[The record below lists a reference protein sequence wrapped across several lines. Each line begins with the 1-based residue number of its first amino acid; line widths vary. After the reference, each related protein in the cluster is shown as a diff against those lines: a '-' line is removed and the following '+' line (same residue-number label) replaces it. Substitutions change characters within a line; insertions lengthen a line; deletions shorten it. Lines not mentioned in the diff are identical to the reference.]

1 MLENQE
7 LRSLDDPPTDG
18 ITQLCYFQSGSSDS
32 LLAVTSWD
40 GAVRC
45 YDTKTLKVQCL
56 QTMDSG
62 PLLGLSVCSS
72 GNRIFTGG
80 LDGSIR
86 LFDIDSTTV
95 KVIGYH
101 SPNIKEPSEN
111 DPIACSCV
119 ASIHFNGSNKPTRF
133 IASAGWD
140 KNFYLWD
147 VESNTK
153 KPIVE
158 LKLPGKAFSIDVDP
172 SIGSRIA
179 IATSGRRLV
188 IIDITMDENNIPSA
202 TIVLDRESS
211 LKYQSRVCR
220 FFPDGSGLAVGSI
233 EGRVAIEFLDELG
246 VSCKGEFFN
255 YFTSI
260 SSEILTRVYPFIKH
274 VNTGMKKYAF
284 KCHRSDDTVYPVNA
298 IAFHPFGT
306 FATGGCDGAVV
317 TWDCLNKKKL
327 TAFPKFPTSIAC
339 LTFNQDGTELAI
351 ASSYTFEQGD
361 LDHPKDEI
369 FIRKMEDVDIQPKK
383 KE

>member
-1 MLENQE
+1 MSEHQG
-7 LRSLDDPPTDG
+7 LRSLPDPPTDG
-18 ITQLCYFQSGSSDS
+18 ITQLCFFQRASDDS

-45 YDTKTLKVQCL
+45 YDTITLQIKCL

-72 GNRIFTGG
+72 GNRLFTGG
-80 LDGSIR
+80 LDGSVR
-86 LFDIDSTTV
+86 SFDIDTTTV

-101 SPNIKEPSEN
+101 SPNVKEPSEN

-119 ASIHFNGSNKPTRF
+119 SSIRFDGSGTPTRF
-133 IASAGWD
+133 LASAGWD
-140 KNFYLWD
+140 KKFYLWD
-147 VESNTK
+147 VENNTRE
-153 KPIVE
+153 PIME
-158 LKLPGKAFSIDVDP
+158 LKLPGKAFSMDVDP
-172 SIGSRIA
+172 SSGTRIA

-188 IIDITMDENNIPSA
+188 IIDIQMDENNVPNA
-202 TIVLDRESS
+202 TIVLEREST

-220 FFPDGSGLAVGSI
+220 FFPDGSGLAIGSV

-246 VSCKGEFFN
+246 VSSKD
-255 YFTSI
+255 
-260 SSEILTRVYPFIKH
+260 
-274 VNTGMKKYAF
+274 MKKYAF

-298 IAFHPFGT
+298 IAFHPIGT

-327 TAFPKFPTSIAC
+327 TAFPKFPTSIAF
-339 LTFNQDGTELAI
+339 LAFNKDGTELAI
-351 ASSYTFEQGD
+351 ASSYTFEQGE